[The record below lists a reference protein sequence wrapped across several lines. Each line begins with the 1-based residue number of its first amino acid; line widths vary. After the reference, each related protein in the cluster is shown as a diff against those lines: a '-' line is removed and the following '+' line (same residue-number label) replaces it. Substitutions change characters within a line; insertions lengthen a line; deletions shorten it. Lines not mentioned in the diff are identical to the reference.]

1 MGVFPIA
8 APWLW
13 LIAAVAGVAL
23 VYYLMRRRRSG
34 APPLDTERREPL
46 TLANS
51 DFEAFEV
58 LVHDLNEIWR
68 ARDVDALDRIATHA
82 MAARLG
88 GKLAAVPEGGGGSV
102 VYELALLRGEVV
114 RAWRDENSDHA
125 QINMRISSLEA
136 ARFETEARRF
146 VSSEVWSFDRSAD
159 GKWRIAGVKG
169 AE

>member
-1 MGVFPIA
+1 MA
-8 APWLW
+8 AYWPW
-13 LIAAVAGVAL
+13 LIAALAGVAL
-23 VYYLMRRRRSG
+23 IYYLTRRRASANR
-34 APPLDTERREPL
+34 AAADTERREPL

-68 ARDVDALDRIATHA
+68 ARDVDALGRIATHA

-114 RAWRDENSDHA
+114 RAWRDDRSDHA

-136 ARFETEARRF
+136 ARGEAEARRF
-146 VSSEVWSFDRSAD
+146 VSSEVWSFERSAD
-159 GKWRIAGVKG
+159 G
-169 AE
+169 